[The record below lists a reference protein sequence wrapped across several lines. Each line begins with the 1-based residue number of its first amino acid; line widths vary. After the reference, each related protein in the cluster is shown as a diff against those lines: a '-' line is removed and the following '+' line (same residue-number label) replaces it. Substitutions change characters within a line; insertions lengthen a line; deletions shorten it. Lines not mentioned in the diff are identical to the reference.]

1 MYDIECIV
9 MQTITLFSNTCSS
22 DTMPSLKEVDT
33 ATNTDKAAAA
43 AVAQQQEE
51 SSSGGGGL
59 KTHNKNDDSTKNGAP
74 TAKKTTTNDT
84 LTQQQPSTIKQ
95 IIQYED
101 PSKIPPDET
110 SFTTRPH
117 FSTQNE
123 FHVNLQNFDLSF
135 RCSICYEIY
144 TNPVVLVSCM
154 HNFCSLC
161 IRNHLRTTYTG

>member
-1 MYDIECIV
+1 
-9 MQTITLFSNTCSS
+9 
-22 DTMPSLKEVDT
+22 MPSLKEVDT
-33 ATNTDKAAAA
+33 INTTTVAAA

-51 SSSGGGGL
+51 SSSGGGL
-59 KTHNKNDDSTKNGAP
+59 KSHNKNDDSITKNGAS
-74 TAKKTTTNDT
+74 TAKKTTNDT
-84 LTQQQPSTIKQ
+84 LIQEQQ

-101 PSKIPPDET
+101 PTKVPPDET
-110 SFTTRPH
+110 SFTTKPH
-117 FSTQNE
+117 FSTHNK

>member
-1 MYDIECIV
+1 
-9 MQTITLFSNTCSS
+9 
-22 DTMPSLKEVDT
+22 MPSLKEVDT
-33 ATNTDKAAAA
+33 INTTAAA
-43 AVAQQQEE
+43 AVVAQQGE

-59 KTHNKNDDSTKNGAP
+59 PTHNKNDDSTINGAP
-74 TAKKTTTNDT
+74 TAVAKKTATNT

-101 PSKIPPDET
+101 PTKVPPDET
-110 SFTTRPH
+110 SFTTKPH
-117 FSTQNE
+117 FSSHNE
-123 FHVNLQNFDLSF
+123 FHVNLKNFDLSY
-135 RCSICYEIY
+135 RCSICYEIF

>member
-1 MYDIECIV
+1 
-9 MQTITLFSNTCSS
+9 
-22 DTMPSLKEVDT
+22 MPSLKEVDT
-33 ATNTDKAAAA
+33 MNTAAAAA
-43 AVAQQQEE
+43 AVVE
-51 SSSGGGGL
+51 SSSGSGGL
-59 KTHNKNDDSTKNGAP
+59 KSNNKNDDSTKNGAP
-74 TAKKTTTNDT
+74 TAIGKKTTINDT
-84 LTQQQPSTIKQ
+84 LTQEQQSSTTKQQ

-101 PSKIPPDET
+101 STKVPPDET

-117 FSTQNE
+117 FSSNNK

-135 RCSICYEIY
+135 RCPICCEIF

>member
-1 MYDIECIV
+1 
-9 MQTITLFSNTCSS
+9 
-22 DTMPSLKEVDT
+22 MPSLKEIDT
-33 ATNTDKAAAA
+33 MNTAAAAA
-43 AVAQQQEE
+43 AVAE

-59 KTHNKNDDSTKNGAP
+59 NSNNKNDDSTKNGAP

-84 LTQQQPSTIKQ
+84 LTQQQPSSTKQQ

-101 PSKIPPDET
+101 STKVPPDET

-135 RCSICYEIY
+135 RCPICCEIF

>member
-1 MYDIECIV
+1 
-9 MQTITLFSNTCSS
+9 
-22 DTMPSLKEVDT
+22 MPSLKEVDT
-33 ATNTDKAAAA
+33 MNTTAAA
-43 AVAQQQEE
+43 AVVAQQEE
-51 SSSGGGGL
+51 SSSGGGL
-59 KTHNKNDDSTKNGAP
+59 PTHNKNDDSIKNGAP
-74 TAKKTTTNDT
+74 TAKKTTTNT
-84 LTQQQPSTIKQ
+84 VTQQQQQQIIQQ

-101 PSKIPPDET
+101 STKVPPDET
-110 SFTTRPH
+110 SFTTKPH
-117 FSTQNE
+117 FSTQNK

>member
-1 MYDIECIV
+1 
-9 MQTITLFSNTCSS
+9 
-22 DTMPSLKEVDT
+22 MPSLKEVDT
-33 ATNTDKAAAA
+33 MNTTAAA
-43 AVAQQQEE
+43 AVVAQQEE

-59 KTHNKNDDSTKNGAP
+59 KSLNHNKNDDSITTNGAP
-74 TAKKTTTNDT
+74 TAKKTTTNNT
-84 LTQQQPSTIKQ
+84 LTQEQQQPSTIKQ

-101 PSKIPPDET
+101 PSKVPPDET
-110 SFTTRPH
+110 SFTTKPH

-123 FHVNLQNFDLSF
+123 FHVNLQNFDLSY
-135 RCSICYEIY
+135 RCPICCEIF

>member
-1 MYDIECIV
+1 
-9 MQTITLFSNTCSS
+9 
-22 DTMPSLKEVDT
+22 MPSLKEVDT
-33 ATNTDKAAAA
+33 INTTTVAAA

-51 SSSGGGGL
+51 SSSGGGL
-59 KTHNKNDDSTKNGAP
+59 KSHNKNDDSTTENGAP
-74 TAKKTTTNDT
+74 TAKKITNDT
-84 LTQQQPSTIKQ
+84 LIQEQQ

-101 PSKIPPDET
+101 PTKVPPDET
-110 SFTTRPH
+110 SFTTKPH
-117 FSTQNE
+117 FSSHNK

>member
-1 MYDIECIV
+1 
-9 MQTITLFSNTCSS
+9 
-22 DTMPSLKEVDT
+22 MPSLKEVDT
-33 ATNTDKAAAA
+33 INTAAAA
-43 AVAQQQEE
+43 AVVAQQEE

-59 KTHNKNDDSTKNGAP
+59 LKSHNKNDDSTKNGAP
-74 TAKKTTTNDT
+74 TAIAKKTTNDT
-84 LTQQQPSTIKQ
+84 LTQEQQQ

-101 PSKIPPDET
+101 PTKVPPDET

>member
-1 MYDIECIV
+1 MANGSAN
-9 MQTITLFSNTCSS
+9 ITLFSNPCSS
-22 DTMPSLKEVDT
+22 DTYTMPSLKEVDT
-33 ATNTDKAAAA
+33 MNTAAAA
-43 AVAQQQEE
+43 TAVAE
-51 SSSGGGGL
+51 SSSGGGEL
-59 KTHNKNDDSTKNGAP
+59 KSNNKNDDSIRNGAS
-74 TAKKTTTNDT
+74 TAKKTTTYI
-84 LTQQQPSTIKQ
+84 LTQQQQPSTKQQ

-101 PSKIPPDET
+101 PTKVPPDET

-123 FHVNLQNFDLSF
+123 FHVNLSNFDLSF
-135 RCSICYEIY
+135 RCPICCEIF

>member
-1 MYDIECIV
+1 
-9 MQTITLFSNTCSS
+9 
-22 DTMPSLKEVDT
+22 MPSLKEVDT
-33 ATNTDKAAAA
+33 MNTAAA
-43 AVAQQQEE
+43 AVAQQGE

-59 KTHNKNDDSTKNGAP
+59 PTHNKNDDSTINGAP
-74 TAKKTTTNDT
+74 TAIAKKTATNT
-84 LTQQQPSTIKQ
+84 LTQEQQQSSTIKQ
-95 IIQYED
+95 QILQYED
-101 PSKIPPDET
+101 PTKVPPDET

-123 FHVNLQNFDLSF
+123 FHVNLQNFDLSY
-135 RCSICYEIY
+135 RCSICYEIF

>member
-1 MYDIECIV
+1 
-9 MQTITLFSNTCSS
+9 
-22 DTMPSLKEVDT
+22 MPSLKEVDT
-33 ATNTDKAAAA
+33 MNTTAAA
-43 AVAQQQEE
+43 AVAQQQQEE

-59 KTHNKNDDSTKNGAP
+59 PTHNKNDDSTINGAP
-74 TAKKTTTNDT
+74 SIAIAKKTTTNDT

-101 PSKIPPDET
+101 PSKVPPDET
-110 SFTTRPH
+110 SFTTKPH
-117 FSTQNE
+117 FSTQNG
-123 FHVNLQNFDLSF
+123 FHVNLSNFDLSF
-135 RCSICYEIY
+135 RCPICCEIY

>member
-1 MYDIECIV
+1 M
-9 MQTITLFSNTCSS
+9 NT
-22 DTMPSLKEVDT
+22 
-33 ATNTDKAAAA
+33 AAA
-43 AVAQQQEE
+43 AVAQQGE

-59 KTHNKNDDSTKNGAP
+59 PTHNKNDDSTINGAP
-74 TAKKTTTNDT
+74 TAIAKKTATNT
-84 LTQQQPSTIKQ
+84 LTQEQQQSSTIKQ
-95 IIQYED
+95 QILQYED
-101 PSKIPPDET
+101 PTKVPPDET

-123 FHVNLQNFDLSF
+123 FHVNLQNFDLSY
-135 RCSICYEIY
+135 RCSICYEIF

>member
-1 MYDIECIV
+1 
-9 MQTITLFSNTCSS
+9 
-22 DTMPSLKEVDT
+22 MPPLKEVDT
-33 ATNTDKAAAA
+33 MNTAAA
-43 AVAQQQEE
+43 AVAQQGE

-59 KTHNKNDDSTKNGAP
+59 PTHNKNDDSTINGAP
-74 TAKKTTTNDT
+74 SIAIAKKTTTNDT
-84 LTQQQPSTIKQ
+84 LTQQQPSTKQQ

-101 PSKIPPDET
+101 PTKVPPDET
-110 SFTTRPH
+110 SFTTKPH
-117 FSTQNE
+117 FSTQNK

-135 RCSICYEIY
+135 RCPICCEIY